1 MEYRGTPDVAAVA
14 LDETL
19 EQTRREQGIPAVF
32 YADETQMPASPDES
46 NVQVARLDDEFVR
59 LMPLYME
66 EAQAAIPS
74 HQYLQHHQQE
84 AQGNN
89 AQARVS
95 NPSTP
100 VVAPALPTN
109 GNLNYGFG
117 VQGAAPNN
125 VFPGATPL
133 SAAGLGF
140 NVNAL
145 AQNLQNLQNLVPAG
159 GFNIPGSFNPQTPFN
174 QFGYNA
180 QQAYNPQ
187 VAYGQQPYNPAG
199 YNMQQG
205 IQSEPT
211 YNAQRAYSP
220 PGGQRRAPPI
230 HPDRLNSDRRDADRQ
245 GGIFRRRGA

>member
-32 YADETQMPASPDES
+32 YANETQIPASADES
-46 NVQVARLDDEFVR
+46 TVQVARLDDDFVR
-59 LMPLYME
+59 SIPLYKE

-74 HQYLQHHQQE
+74 HQYLQQHQQE
-84 AQGNN
+84 AHGNKTH
-89 AQARVS
+89 ARLS

-100 VVAPALPTN
+100 VVVPALPAN

-117 VQGAAPNN
+117 GQGAAPNN
-125 VFPGATPL
+125 VFPGVPPLGAT
-133 SAAGLGF
+133 GLGF
-140 NVNAL
+140 NVNTL

-159 GFNIPGSFNPQTPFN
+159 GFNNPGGFNPQTPFN

-180 QQAYNPQ
+180 QQAYTPQ
-187 VAYGQQPYNPAG
+187 LAYGQQPYHPAG

-205 IQSEPT
+205 FQPEPA
-211 YNAQRAYSP
+211 YNTQPVYSP

-230 HPDRLNSDRRDADRQ
+230 HPDRLNPDRRDADRQ
-245 GGIFRRRGA
+245 GGNFRRQGA